1 MIEKPIEKAVALDAF
16 GGSQSRLA
24 RALKISRQ
32 AVHKLPEGPIPE
44 RWALKLR
51 YEIKPDIFGEA
62 PAAISPKRKAAA

>member
-1 MIEKPIEKAVALDAF
+1 MTAKPIEKTAALDAF

-24 RALKISRQ
+24 RALNISRQ

-51 YEIKPDIFGEA
+51 YELKPSIFGPSESA
-62 PAAISPKRKAAA
+62 PSKKRQAA